1 MSGPSVEC
9 CANNLTVETYRD
21 LREADLEVIQ
31 QYCLGRCGV
40 CHDGPFLVVDGEL
53 RRGDYADVLDFE

>member
-1 MSGPSVEC
+1 MSDSPVEC
-9 CANNLTVETYRD
+9 CANNVDFETYRE
-21 LREADLEVIQ
+21 LRDADAEVSQ

-53 RRGDYADVLDFE
+53 RRGEYTDVLDLE